1 MEQSRLVYE
10 DATHQLGSFLE
21 LVSKQLT
28 VLHHRPDNNMATSAT
43 TEHGSCMKLTIARNS
58 SVNMTSKESKPCA
71 ESLTHITAG
80 YIKSS
85 HSRNNKLF
93 TRKRGGQKKEIQCY
107 PSRTRSVDSHVNND
121 EETNHN
127 DKKWSSDS
135 NIQRLEQEEVFER
148 KSKFMNLF
156 KNIKTCI
163 RKEKR
168 TGKFSVTK
176 STEQYE
182 LKITESLSTSII
194 GFHGIWSL
202 RNY

>member
-28 VLHHRPDNNMATSAT
+28 VLNHRPDNHTETST
-43 TEHGSCMKLTIARNS
+43 STEHASCMKIASARES
-58 SVNMTSKESKPCA
+58 SVNVTSQNSKPCA
-71 ESLTHITAG
+71 ESVTHITTS

-85 HSRNNKLF
+85 HRGNNKLS
-93 TRKRGGQKKEIQCY
+93 TRKRGRQKNEIQCY
-107 PSRTRSVDSHVNND
+107 PSRTRSVDLNVNDD
-121 EETNHN
+121 EKTNPN
-127 DKKWSSDS
+127 EKKWSSDI
-135 NIQRLEQEEVFER
+135 NIHRLEQEEVFEE

-156 KNIKTCI
+156 KNLKTCI
-163 RKEKR
+163 TKKKR

-176 STEQYE
+176 ITEQHE
-182 LKITESLSTSII
+182 PKITDSLSTSII